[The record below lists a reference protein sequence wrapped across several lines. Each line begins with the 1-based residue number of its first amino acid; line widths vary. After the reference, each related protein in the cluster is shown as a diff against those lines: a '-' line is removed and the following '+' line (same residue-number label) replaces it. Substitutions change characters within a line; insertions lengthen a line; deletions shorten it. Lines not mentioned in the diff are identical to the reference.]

1 MFSLLTFFFPATVH
15 VQYYSMSLRRAA
27 RRSDIYMIYGAP
39 TSPAP
44 ARHCTVTALQPA
56 RSLCRTLCW
65 TPQLALEEA
74 PESSASAPLARI
86 LSHGCTQLQG
96 RSGVARHLAQPRPA
110 TGPGAW
116 SGGLCGE
123 VCAHTAVGVG
133 RGQTRPR
140 GPCPAHGASPLPHV
154 GRVLSLAGRG
164 LCRLETPGQLCRHQ
178 GVRPGGACRCV
189 QGRCSSLWFGA
200 LAVSSGHEPSLRSHC
215 VARVTVPR
223 PGCPGCRQIWPEAS
237 SAGETS
243 ASQAPSEGQSP
254 ATSFHWA
261 SLLPGPA
268 ALPLSPGDVHTDP
281 LHSPVPRCSPA
292 QPPAPRVP
300 TGGHCLCWHF
310 RPLDPNQAQGQCRPT
325 SGPRQDGTLCLPWL
339 LCPSPEAEEGAP
351 GSPTLQART
360 LGWPVTAT
368 QPNGPP
374 QGHEP
379 AVLPP
384 HREARGTASP
394 ALGTGAA
401 RPPGRDTVAAGPG
414 PPPLAPGTGRGSREG
429 GGGSAGQRDEA
440 PPPPAGTRP

>member
-1 MFSLLTFFFPATVH
+1 MASCLEAASRFRRVPGPRPSRLCSGNERKKCQEAELFPGGSATLFSLLTFFFPATVH

-140 GPCPAHGASPLPHV
+140 GPCPAHRASPLPHV
-154 GRVLSLAGRG
+154 GSALSLAGRG

-223 PGCPGCRQIWPEAS
+223 PGCPGCRQIWPEAP

-268 ALPLSPGDVHTDP
+268 ALPTE
-281 LHSPVPRCSPA
+281 PRGCP
-292 QPPAPRVP
+292 
-300 TGGHCLCWHF
+300 H
-310 RPLDPNQAQGQCRPT
+310 RP
-325 SGPRQDGTLCLPWL
+325 
-339 LCPSPEAEEGAP
+339 
-351 GSPTLQART
+351 
-360 LGWPVTAT
+360 
-368 QPNGPP
+368 PP
-374 QGHEP
+374 QP
-379 AVLPP
+379 C
-384 HREARGTASP
+384 TSP
-394 ALGTGAA
+394 Q
-401 RPPGRDTVAAGPG
+401 PGPAAGPPG
-414 PPPLAPGTGRGSREG
+414 PHRWALPLLALQAPGPRPGSRSMQAHVGAQTGRHTLPALAPL
-429 GGGSAGQRDEA
+429 
-440 PPPPAGTRP
+440 PLTRS